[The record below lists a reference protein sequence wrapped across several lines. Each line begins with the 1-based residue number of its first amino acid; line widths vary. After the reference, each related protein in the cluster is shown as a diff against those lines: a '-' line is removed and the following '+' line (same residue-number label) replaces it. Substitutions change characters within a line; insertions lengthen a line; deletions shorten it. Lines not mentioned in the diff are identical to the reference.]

1 MDNFLSKYLG
11 KVGIKADE
19 KQTEQLNAY
28 YEMLVEKNKVMNL
41 TGITEYNE
49 VVIKHFADSVAII
62 KAIDLTKIGMIID
75 IGTGAGFPGMVLKI
89 LFPHL
94 KVTLLDSLNKRIKF
108 LDEVIEKLELKDIKT
123 IHGRAEDFAQDGKY
137 REQYDLCVSRAVA
150 NLATLSE
157 YCIPFVK
164 IGGCFVSYK
173 AGECQEEI
181 DNAVAAIK
189 KLGSVKK
196 SVVEYVLPETDISR
210 TFVVIEK
217 NKNTPKQYPRKAG
230 IPSKDPIK

>member
-1 MDNFLSKYLG
+1 MDNFLSEYLG
-11 KVGIKADE
+11 KVGIEADE
-19 KQTEQLNAY
+19 KQIEQLNTY

-49 VVIKHFADSVAII
+49 VVIKHFADSVAVI
-62 KAIDLTKIGMIID
+62 KAINLIKIGTIID

-123 IHGRAEDFAQDGKY
+123 IHGRAEDFAQDRKY

-173 AGECQEEI
+173 EGECQEEI
-181 DNAVAAIK
+181 DNSVAAIN
-189 KLGSVKK
+189 KLGYVKN

-217 NKNTPKQYPRKAG
+217 YKNTPKQYPRKAG
-230 IPSKDPIK
+230 IPLKDPIK